1 MVNLGEL
8 PQDKKGKEIALNAII
23 SQFIEMAKLIST
35 GEINDISDID
45 FYCWSVIRDVEKK
58 LEE

>member
-1 MVNLGEL
+1 MINLNEL
-8 PQDKKGKEIALNAII
+8 PQDKTGKEIALKAICP
-23 SQFIEMAKLIST
+23 QFLVMAKLIST
-35 GEINDISDID
+35 GEIKDIAGID